1 MHVHPAWKI
10 LNSLPLLG
18 MQLVSAECCRKLLI
32 SLTVTLC
39 ADPVYKFAQIGAAA
53 TAQENNKMIKHK
65 VVSHQLQQVLQLSSS
80 SAGLI
85 NKFQNS

>member
-1 MHVHPAWKI
+1 MLKEASRLQSRISAMALVGCWALLLLTTNPLPA
-10 LNSLPLLG
+10 LAG
-18 MQLVSAECCRKLLI
+18 RH
-32 SLTVTLC
+32 
-39 ADPVYKFAQIGAAA
+39 DPSA

-85 NKFQNS
+85 NKFRNS